1 MANLSVPSLWP
12 TVPRRRTRFWNYP
25 RPYRTGW
32 RAWVPS
38 WRVVVG
44 TMLAGISLAVGLVY
58 AGYTSYAIPE
68 EGQDVGNQTTTVYY
82 ADGTTVMG
90 EFAALDRVIV
100 DPAQMPNWDLL
111 TGALVASEDQTYWEN
126 SGIDPVGIV
135 RAALNNAMGKPQQ
148 GGSTITQQYVEQYYG
163 SGKTYKDKLREVF
176 LAYKVTQA
184 QEKDVIIERYLNVI
198 YFGRQAYGIQAGAQA
213 YFGVNAADLDYNQV
227 AFLIGTIPGPNR
239 WDGTRDPEWNQ
250 NWVKE
255 RWERSINFMAEAGVI
270 TAEQKAAAVFPVP
283 VALQQGNAK
292 AGTAGYLLDM
302 VKSEL
307 AEPDRANISEADLMT
322 RGYKIITTIEPGMMS
337 AAEAAMALPP
347 DASPILRA
355 SLTSIDPAT
364 GAIKALYGGPDYLTY
379 PTNAATI
386 DTAQGGSTFKPFTL
400 LAGLEANVSIRQQFD
415 GNNGLMIEGYNNSE
429 GEEDRGVTNFGNQSY
444 GQVDLI
450 KATQDSINT
459 AYVQLNKQIG
469 PELTAQMATRLG
481 IPQSYNGT
489 DAVVGDNLANVLGSA
504 SVRNLDLAHAYATI
518 AGQGV
523 EHEPYIVQKVTTL
536 KDAPTYDAPVTQN
549 QVVRADLTA
558 AATYAMTQVVEKGSG
573 TPAKALGRPAAGKT
587 GTSSSN
593 KSAWFAGYV
602 PQLVTVVGLYQL
614 NNNDPAQ
621 GELGYQQ
628 ITPFGKWK
636 TQGRQ
641 ITGGSWPVEAWT
653 AYMTTVLN
661 GQPVMQFPQYTAP
674 KASPSPS
681 PSPTLTGVTVPGNL
695 VGMDLQAASKA
706 LADLGLNVASEPTPS
721 TQQKGT
727 VIEVAYAGQTV
738 PAGSTIA
745 LKVSTGNPPES
756 EQTSVPAVVG
766 ESQNQVQRKLEAA
779 GLQPANGGTESS
791 ATVPIGMAI
800 RTDPPEGTTVARGS
814 TVTVYYSSGPSIVGP
829 PAPTSSPSP
838 SPTTSTGGGGGGGGG
853 GNG

>member
-1 MANLSVPSLWP
+1 MANFSVPSLWP

-44 TMLAGISLAVGLVY
+44 TMLTGISLAVGLIY

-68 EGQDVGNQTTTVYY
+68 EGQDVGSQTTTVYY

-126 SGIDPVGIV
+126 SGIDLWGIG

-198 YFGRQAYGIQAGAQA
+198 YFGRKAYGIQAGAQA

-250 NWVKE
+250 NWVKG
-255 RWERSINFMAEAGVI
+255 RWERSIDFMAEAGVI
-270 TAEQKAAAVFPVP
+270 TPEQKAAAVFPVP
-283 VALQQGNAK
+283 VVEQQGNAK

-307 AEPDRANISEADLMT
+307 ADPERANISEADLMT
-322 RGYKIITTIEPGMMS
+322 QGYKIITTIDPAYMA
-337 AAEAAMALPP
+337 AAEAAMALPA

-379 PTNAATI
+379 PTNAATY
-386 DTAQGGSTFKPFTL
+386 DTAQAGSTFKPFTL
-400 LAGLEANVSIRQQFD
+400 LAGLESGVSIRQQFD
-415 GNNGLMIEGYNNSE
+415 GNNGLLIEGYANKD
-429 GEEDRGVTNFGNQSY
+429 GEEDRGVTNFGNASF

-469 PELTAQMATRLG
+469 PELTSAMATRLG
-481 IPQSYNGT
+481 IPETYDGST
-489 DAVVGDNLANVLGSA
+489 PVVEGNLANVLGSA
-504 SVRNLDLAHAYATI
+504 SVHNLDLAHAYATI
-518 AGQGV
+518 AAQGV

-536 KDAPTYDAPVTQN
+536 KDDPKYDAEIIQN
-549 QVVRADLTA
+549 QAVRADLAA

-587 GTSSSN
+587 GTSTSN
-593 KSAWFAGYV
+593 QSAWFAGYV
-602 PQLVTVVGLYQL
+602 PQLTTVVGLYQF
-614 NNNDPAQ
+614 NNDPAL
-621 GELGYQQ
+621 GPVGYQQ
-628 ITPFGKWK
+628 ITSFGKWK
-636 TQGRQ
+636 TQGRE

-653 AYMTTVLN
+653 AYMTTVMN
-661 GQPVMQFPQYTAP
+661 GQEVQQFPEYKVP

-681 PSPTLTGVTVPGNL
+681 PSPTITGVVVPGNL
-695 VGMDLQAASKA
+695 VGMDLQEASKA
-706 LADLGLNVASEPTPS
+706 LADLGLQVASEPTPS

-727 VIEVAYAGQTV
+727 VIEVAFAGQTV

-756 EQTSVPAVVG
+756 EQTSVPRVVG
-766 ESQNQVQRKLEAA
+766 ESQNQVQRKLDAA
-779 GLQPANGGTESS
+779 GLQPANGGTEPSD
-791 ATVPIGMAI
+791 TVPIGMAI
-800 RTDPPEGTTVARGS
+800 RTDPPEGTTVARGT
-814 TVTVYYSSGPSIVGP
+814 TVTVYYSSGPSIVG
-829 PAPTSSPSP
+829 APT
-838 SPTTSTGGGGGGGGG
+838 PTPTPTPTGGFGGGGGGG